1 MSSERVQFGP
11 FVLDAGR
18 YELTRAGKPL
28 RLERIPMDLLILLV
42 REQGRLIS
50 REEIIERL
58 WGKNL
63 YFDTDN
69 SINTAI
75 RKIRHSLGDAAGNP
89 QYVETVLGKGY
100 RFKGLPGIGPI
111 VELAQI
117 ERSRIML
124 AVLPFE
130 NLSGDP
136 AQEYFSDGLS
146 EETIMRLGQM
156 SPRRLGVI
164 ARTSS
169 MAYKQSDKSV
179 AQIGRELG
187 VDYVLE
193 GSVRREGARVRIT
206 AQLIRVPDQIH
217 LWAENYDR
225 QLPGILDIHGEIG
238 AAIADQVKLE
248 LMAEEKRQL
257 TRNAPQDPEAHD
269 HYLRGRYHYV
279 RFNLFDAQKAAAYF
293 QQARERDPSF
303 GLAHSG
309 LADAL
314 MVFPLSGDVATNEV
328 SSTTKSAI
336 EQALRL
342 DPESAE
348 AHTSDAS
355 MKFWFD
361 WDFKGS
367 ELACRRAIQL
377 NENYSLAHVYLAHV
391 CSNTGRYD
399 EALAAI
405 QQATVLDPLSLFVG
419 AMRGQFLY
427 HAGRDSE
434 SVQQFNATLGMES
447 RFWIGQICAAKVYEK
462 LGMYS
467 EALVACERA
476 LEFSGGNSEALSI
489 AGYVHAVGGDRAK
502 AEGYIQQMVERKRER
517 YVPPY
522 NVALVFAG
530 LGEHESAL
538 YWLGEAVEERDVHMP
553 FLLDHKWDVM
563 RSNSRFR
570 EIAARVGF
578 TEPREDSLSG
588 SSRARG

>member
-11 FVLDAGR
+11 FILDAGR
-18 YELTRAGKPL
+18 YELTHGGKPVH
-28 RLERIPMDLLILLV
+28 LERIPMDLLILLV

-63 YFDTDN
+63 YFDTNN

-75 RKIRHSLGDAAGNP
+75 RKIRHSLGDDAANP
-89 QYVETVLGKGY
+89 QYIETVLGKGY
-100 RFKGLPGIGPI
+100 RFKVHTGLVPI

-130 NLSGDP
+130 NLSGDL

-156 SPRRLGVI
+156 TPRRLGVI

-206 AQLIRVPDQIH
+206 AQLIRVQDQIH

-225 QLPGILDIHGEIG
+225 KLPGILDIHGEIG
-238 AAIADQVKLE
+238 AAIAGQVKLE

-257 TRNAPQDPEAHD
+257 TRNAPRDAEAHD
-269 HYLRGRYHYV
+269 QYLRGKYHYA
-279 RFNLFDAQKAAAYF
+279 RFNLFDAQKAVAYF

-303 GLAHSG
+303 GPAHCG

-314 MVFPLSGDVATNEV
+314 MVFTLSGDVATNEV
-328 SSTTKSAI
+328 SSTAKSAI

-355 MKFWFD
+355 SKFWFD

-399 EALAAI
+399 EAWAAI
-405 QQATVLDPLSLFVG
+405 QKATVLDPLSLFVG

-467 EALVACERA
+467 EALVACDLA
-476 LEFSGGNSEALSI
+476 GQFSGGNSEALSI
-489 AGYVHAVGGDRAK
+489 AGYVHAVAGDRGK
-502 AEGYIQQMVERKRER
+502 AEGYIHQMMERMKER

-522 NVALVFAG
+522 NLALVFAG
-530 LGEHESAL
+530 LGEHEAAFH
-538 YWLGEAVEERDVHMP
+538 WLGAALQERDVHMP
-553 FLLDHKWDVM
+553 FLLDHKWDGM
-563 RSNSRFR
+563 RGDGRFR

-578 TEPREDSLSG
+578 GAS
-588 SSRARG
+588 